1 MADIKILNYFV
12 KINTKNKI
20 YSTMKFLNYFT
31 FEFSDV
37 FKSLGQIAA
46 SDYIIII
53 KRQTYIIIYKQ
64 LHYKI
69 IVFSYFSI
77 LIILLYNSKTAI
89 LVA

>member
-1 MADIKILNYFV
+1 
-12 KINTKNKI
+12 
-20 YSTMKFLNYFT
+20 MKFRNYFT

-69 IVFSYFSI
+69 LVFFHISVY
-77 LIILLYNSKTAI
+77 
-89 LVA
+89 